1 VIPIVSLVPMRW
13 GLIPSWWSKP
23 LKEMK
28 LATFNGR
35 VETVTD
41 KLMFREAFRHTR
53 CLIPA
58 SGYYEWHDTPGGK
71 QPYHF
76 TRRDEAPITIAGLW
90 DEWRDRQAEETIR
103 SCAMIITDANEFV
116 GELDDRMPVIL
127 EPSSSRPGSQ
137 ARPFSTS

>member
-1 VIPIVSLVPMRW
+1 MS
-13 GLIPSWWSKP
+13 
-23 LKEMK
+23 
-28 LATFNGR
+28 N
-35 VETVTD
+35 
-41 KLMFREAFRHTR
+41 
-53 CLIPA
+53 
-58 SGYYEWHDTPGGK
+58 Y
-71 QPYHF
+71 F
-76 TRRDEAPITIAGLW
+76 TRRDGAPITIAGLW